1 MVEVA
6 ENSEGD
12 NQASLWVFEILKER
26 VIFII

>member
-12 NQASLWVFEILKER
+12 NQARLWVFEILEER

>member
-12 NQASLWVFEILKER
+12 NQVSLWVFEILEER